1 MNFVFI
7 VEIRIFRK
15 KKYLAFERGRD
26 DEYMSSWNII
36 LDYSMI
42 ILSFVLKNFSRV
54 SSLLLLIII
63 IIIKW
68 LIHL

>member
-1 MNFVFI
+1 
-7 VEIRIFRK
+7 
-15 KKYLAFERGRD
+15 
-26 DEYMSSWNII
+26 MSSWNII

>member
-1 MNFVFI
+1 
-7 VEIRIFRK
+7 
-15 KKYLAFERGRD
+15 
-26 DEYMSSWNII
+26 MSSWNII

-63 IIIKW
+63 IIKW

>member
-15 KKYLAFERGRD
+15 KKYLAFGRGRD

-54 SSLLLLIII
+54 SSLLLIII

>member
-1 MNFVFI
+1 
-7 VEIRIFRK
+7 
-15 KKYLAFERGRD
+15 
-26 DEYMSSWNII
+26 MSSWNII

-54 SSLLLLIII
+54 NSLLLLII

>member
-36 LDYSMI
+36 LDYSMVI
-42 ILSFVLKNFSRV
+42 PSFVLKNFSRV
-54 SSLLLLIII
+54 SSLLLLLII